1 MLKNLLTGFHAIE
14 QALAA
19 GRPIERVVIARGR
32 GGTRLQKLI
41 ESCRKRG
48 VPLRF
53 EPREQLDHL
62 AGSEQHQ
69 SVVAVVGAR
78 GYVALE
84 KLLAAARAG
93 EQAGLLVALDRIED
107 PRNLGAIIRTACCAG
122 AHGIILPERRAAHL
136 SESVARASAGAVE
149 HLPVA
154 RVTNLPRALEELK
167 KAEFWTVGL
176 DESANTRFDEVDYR
190 GASALV
196 LGSEGRGLHELVRKK
211 CDFLVSIPTFG
222 AITSLNVAVAAGIVL
237 YEAVRQ
243 RRKP

>member
-1 MLKNLLTGFHAIE
+1 MPKNLLTGFHAVE
-14 QALAA
+14 QALEA

-41 ESCRKRG
+41 ESCREHG

-69 SVVAVVGAR
+69 GVVALAGAR

-84 KLLAAARAG
+84 ELLAASRAG
-93 EQAGLLVALDRIED
+93 DQAGLLLVLDRIED

-122 AHGIILPERRAAHL
+122 AHGVILPERRAAHL
-136 SESVARASAGAVE
+136 SEAVARASAGAVE

-154 RVTNLPRALEELK
+154 RVTNLARALEELK
-167 KAEFWTVGL
+167 KAEFWIVGL
-176 DESANTRFDEVDYR
+176 DERAKTRFGEVNYR
-190 GASALV
+190 EASALV
-196 LGSEGRGLHELVRKK
+196 LGSEGQGLHELVRKK

-222 AITSLNVAVAAGIVL
+222 PITSLNVAVAAGIVL

-243 RRKP
+243 RRSR